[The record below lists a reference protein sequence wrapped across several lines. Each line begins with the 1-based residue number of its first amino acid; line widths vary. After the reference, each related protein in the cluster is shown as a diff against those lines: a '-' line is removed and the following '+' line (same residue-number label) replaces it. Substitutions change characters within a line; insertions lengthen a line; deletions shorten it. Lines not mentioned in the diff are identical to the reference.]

1 MMKKRAERSAA
12 KMRLVE
18 TSDGRLVIRSPM
30 AYLWLLLPL
39 LFLVVFLLYP
49 TLMTARMAFY
59 EKFSYITST
68 GSGFG
73 LSAFQ
78 YVLTDPVFWTAA
90 RNTLILL
97 LVALPITVLLALV
110 IALLIN
116 SITKFQGFFQS
127 IFFLPYVTSAI
138 AIGSAFRCLFH
149 SDYGYITWFLNLFGL
164 EAKEWLTDSNL
175 VIWTLCIFCI
185 WNGLAYKIILFLA
198 GLQKIDKEL
207 YKAAKVDGASPLRTT
222 LKITLPML
230 APTTW
235 MVAIMS
241 MIYTAKTYNEV
252 YALFTNYG
260 GGGTAGNGNNAITL
274 VYYIY
279 YQFSQRNKVNYAAAA
294 AILFL
299 LFIVLLTTIQRV
311 ASKKFVQYV

>member
-1 MMKKRAERSAA
+1 
-12 KMRLVE
+12 
-18 TSDGRLVIRSPM
+18 
-30 AYLWLLLPL
+30 
-39 LFLVVFLLYP
+39 
-49 TLMTARMAFY
+49 MTARMAFY

-138 AIGSAFRCLFH
+138 AIGSAFRRLFH

-164 EAKEWLTDSNL
+164 EAKEWLTDSTWSSGPCASS
-175 VIWTLCIFCI
+175 VS
-185 WNGLAYKIILFLA
+185 GMVAHKIILFLA

-241 MIYTAKTYNEV
+241 MDDTAKTYNEV

-260 GGGTAGNGNNAITL
+260 GGGTAGNGDAITL